1 MANLIHQTG
10 GESLDRTRKAWQE
23 SMQRQLGRL
32 RQELSSRDRLQ
43 VADRCG
49 AQPTS
54 EGLRLQ
60 YWTREVVIDWPDLA
74 ARYAD
79 DDQPCPVFDQAM
91 LLYYL
96 HQADGSPLEHRWIG
110 FRELPGG
117 TFYNQAFQSY
127 SGDVL
132 GRTFGQQPQNF
143 HTAANR
149 LGGTPLPDITEY
161 AYAFQPFPRIRLA
174 AVLWPGDE
182 DFPARG
188 QILFDRAASRYMI
201 TDGLAL
207 LGSGLVR
214 RLANALG

>member
-1 MANLIHQTG
+1 MANLIQQTG
-10 GESLDRTRKAWQE
+10 GEHLDRTRKAWQE
-23 SMQRQLGRL
+23 SMQRQLEGL
-32 RQELSSRDRLQ
+32 RQELSSRDRLE
-43 VADRCG
+43 VASRCG
-49 AQPTS
+49 AQPTP

-60 YWTREVVIDWPDLA
+60 YWTQDVIINWPDLV
-74 ARYAD
+74 ARYAAGE
-79 DDQPCPVFDQAM
+79 QACPVFDQAM

-96 HQADGSPLEHRWIG
+96 HQADGSALEHRWIG

-132 GRTFGQQPQNF
+132 GRTFGHQPQTF
-143 HTAANR
+143 HTAAER
-149 LGGTPLPDITEY
+149 LEGIHLPDITEY
-161 AYAFQPFPRIRLA
+161 AYAFQPLPRIRLA

-188 QILFDRAASRYMI
+188 QILFDCAASRYMI

-214 RLANALG
+214 RLANAQD